1 MITPEQQ
8 ELVAAVR
15 AAVAKRGGPAVDRQA
30 LDSELG
36 YDAALWR
43 TLCEQVGV
51 AALAIP
57 EEYGGFGAS
66 LAESLLVVGELGR
79 SLAGVPMLG

>member
-1 MITPEQQ
+1 MERD
-8 ELVAAVR
+8 ELTELFTAY
-15 AAVAKRGGPAVDRQA
+15 GNDNS
-30 LDSELG
+30 SELTWTG
-36 YDAALWR
+36 AGSTFWVELPDGR